1 MHIKKSGLIPSINV
15 HQILVGTPQYWHI
28 PSTHTCRPP
37 PPSANI
43 SVGLYIKGPVMFS
56 KLTLLKQNKTK
67 KTFSVDS
74 PAPNSNSL
82 EPLAEVC
89 PNNSLYSLV
98 SCLSRL
104 HYKWANP
111 ECHAYRDEFRAGEW
125 FMSNFCWVMAFKEK
139 SGRDVL

>member
-1 MHIKKSGLIPSINV
+1 MFTKYLWVLPNIDTFPVL
-15 HQILVGTPQYWHI
+15 TPACAL
-28 PSTHTCRPP
+28 TGRPP

-43 SVGLYIKGPVMFS
+43 SVGLYIKGLVMFS
-56 KLTLLKQNKTK
+56 KLTLLKQNKTNK
-67 KTFSVDS
+67 KKPFSVDS
-74 PAPNSNSL
+74 PAPDSNSL

-125 FMSNFCWVMAFKEK
+125 FMSNFC
-139 SGRDVL
+139 